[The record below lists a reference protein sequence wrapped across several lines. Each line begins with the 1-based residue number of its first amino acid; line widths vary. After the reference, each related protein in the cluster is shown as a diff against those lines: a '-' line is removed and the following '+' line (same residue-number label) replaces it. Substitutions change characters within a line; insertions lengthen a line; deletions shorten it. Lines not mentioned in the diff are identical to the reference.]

1 MNQEKKIVILNE
13 DFRKSVTHERPE
25 PRNNAPTARPIPNS
39 SQQNANAPERQSN
52 PTDKRK

>member
-1 MNQEKKIVILNE
+1 MDQEKKIVILNE

-39 SQQNANAPERQSN
+39 SQQNANAPERQSK
-52 PTDKRK
+52 PKDKRK